1 MMNYKHY
8 SDIARMMFKFLS
20 YVDAY
25 TGAYTTSLMTS
36 QTVYEKTIDRY
47 ESMMKNLIKA
57 FKTSTDSKE
66 QIDAFIMNYEG
77 MKKEIDNYKKSYA
90 YKSETATWRFL
101 EVCGFSATFI
111 SAVFT
116 GRLTN
121 DYYKYQKQIDN
132 LINNKLYYL
141 SRKFKSV
148 SF

>member
-1 MMNYKHY
+1 
-8 SDIARMMFKFLS
+8 
-20 YVDAY
+20 
-25 TGAYTTSLMTS
+25 
-36 QTVYEKTIDRY
+36 
-47 ESMMKNLIKA
+47 MKSLIKA
-57 FKTSTDSKE
+57 FKASTNSKE
-66 QIDAFIMNYEG
+66 EIDAFVMNYEN
-77 MKKEIDNYKKSYA
+77 MKKEVNNYKKSYA

-111 SAVFT
+111 SAIFT

-121 DYYKYQKQIDN
+121 DYYKYQQQIDN